1 MRSHPL
7 ELSLAEIR
15 HRLANSFQLILALID
30 QQKRR
35 SKSDEAR
42 EILSWLSE
50 TVSAIGLLQQRLAD
64 LGSFHDYLHDAVVF
78 WNRMGSAQGIRVE
91 LIIEEPATVPAA
103 PSTALALAVHEL
115 VTNAIEHAFPA
126 QQVDPKIVIELRQ
139 VGDQLELMVRDTG
152 QGLDPARL
160 NNGSLGLVLVK
171 KLTRQVKGSFEIGSG
186 AHGTTA
192 CIRLPA
198 RGA

>member
-15 HRLANSFQLILALID
+15 HRLANSFQLILALIE

-50 TVSAIGLLQQRLAD
+50 TVGAIGLLQQRLAN
-64 LGSFHDYLHDAVVF
+64 LGSFHDYLEDAVIF
-78 WNRMGSAQGIRVE
+78 WNRLGSARGIHVE
-91 LIIEEPATVPAA
+91 LVMEEPVTVPAS
-103 PSTALALAVHEL
+103 PSTALALVVHEL

-126 QQVDPKIVIELRQ
+126 NSADPKIVIELRK
-139 VGDQLELMVRDTG
+139 VGDQLELVVRDSG
-152 QGLDPARL
+152 QGLDPARV

-171 KLTRQVKGSFEIGSG
+171 KLTRQVKGNFEINST

-192 CIRLPA
+192 LIRLPA